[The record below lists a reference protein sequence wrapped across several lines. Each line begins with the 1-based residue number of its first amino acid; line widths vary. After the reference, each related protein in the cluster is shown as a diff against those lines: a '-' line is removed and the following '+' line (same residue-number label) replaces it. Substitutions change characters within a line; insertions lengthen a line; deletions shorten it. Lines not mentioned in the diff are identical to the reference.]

1 MKNFKEK
8 LLNFFRNIYGL
19 DQLNIFIICLSV
31 VCVILS
37 SIFES
42 PVFGL
47 INLVLQI
54 LWFCRFFSRNYVLRS
69 NENRKFLSIFTK
81 IKNKFDLEKK
91 KFSER
96 KTHAYRKCPHCKANL
111 RLPRKKGKHTVK
123 CPKCAEHF
131 EVKI

>member
-31 VCVILS
+31 VCVLLS

-42 PVFGL
+42 PVFGF